1 MSLSEGP
8 HTADSRSRRARS
20 YWGFVVVAVVIV
32 VAGVL
37 LLLIN
42 VILEVHSCNV

>member
-1 MSLSEGP
+1 MKVLTLLAPVPG
-8 HTADSRSRRARS
+8 A

-32 VAGVL
+32 VGVLL